1 MCMYQEEQLF
11 VGVSIV
17 SIDEVSFQ
25 VGELITIS
33 VVSDNRKPFEDVRI
47 FKVILQGIFS
57 TNEKVVQKGEEI
69 FKKVADNGVSV
80 VD

>member
-1 MCMYQEEQLF
+1 MYQEEQLF

-57 TNEKVVQKGEEI
+57 TNEKVV
-69 FKKVADNGVSV
+69 
-80 VD
+80 